1 VTIAKRLVC
10 PSAELG
16 KPLSRND
23 LKQMIREGKVHRP
36 HIALTEQPNIH
47 SLLCIPFCVCFVW
60 LCACL
65 RLGLMGLALGCWLH
79 VPQRLPL
86 SYAGDILKQAAAM
99 SRPPSTQQLD
109 EEKKRLKAALL
120 SPSSDTA
127 MVHHSPI
134 GRYAI
139 FTRVVRITQR
149 G

>member
-1 VTIAKRLVC
+1 
-10 PSAELG
+10 
-16 KPLSRND
+16 
-23 LKQMIREGKVHRP
+23 
-36 HIALTEQPNIH
+36 
-47 SLLCIPFCVCFVW
+47 
-60 LCACL
+60 
-65 RLGLMGLALGCWLH
+65 MGFALGCWIH

-134 GRYAI
+134 GRCVTFDRKFSRIRIVGTTFIQVARI
-139 FTRVVRITQR
+139 ARVV
-149 G
+149 